1 MTSTTPVAAMAASTA
16 AQNNA
21 AASALSSNSTPT
33 ESMFLQLLV
42 AQLKNQDPTTPQDPT
57 AFVSEL
63 AQFSA
68 LEQDVTIATNTTTM
82 AQDMTKA
89 ASSASTTGTTG
100 TTPSSN
106 SNTPTGQTD
115 GN

>member
-1 MTSTTPVAAMAASTA
+1 MTSTNPIASMAAGTA

-21 AASALSSNSTPT
+21 AANQLASNTQPS

-63 AQFSA
+63 AQFSQV
-68 LEQDVTIATNTTTM
+68 EQDVTIANNTTNI
-82 AQDMTKA
+82 AQDLTPA
-89 ASSASTTGTTG
+89 TTSTTPPAAGST
-100 TTPSSN
+100 
-106 SNTPTGQTD
+106 TPTG
-115 GN
+115 N

>member
-1 MTSTTPVAAMAASTA
+1 MTSTSPVAAMAANTA

-21 AASALSSNSTPT
+21 AANALGSNSTPS

-57 AFVSEL
+57 AFVTEL
-63 AQFSA
+63 AQFSQV
-68 LEQDVTIATNTTTM
+68 EQDVTIAKNTTSIATDL
-82 AQDMTKA
+82 APA
-89 ASSASTTGTTG
+89 
-100 TTPSSN
+100 TTPSSTDT
-106 SNTPTGQTD
+106 SNTTGKT

>member
-1 MTSTTPVAAMAASTA
+1 MTSITPVAAMAASTS
-16 AQNNA
+16 AQNTA
-21 AASALSSNSTPT
+21 AANALGSATAPT

-63 AQFSA
+63 AQFSS
-68 LEQDVTIATNTTTM
+68 LEQETTIATNTTSIS
-82 AQDMTKA
+82 QDLTP
-89 ASSASTTGTTG
+89 ASSST
-100 TTPSSN
+100 SSN
-106 SNTPTGQTD
+106 SNGSKPTT